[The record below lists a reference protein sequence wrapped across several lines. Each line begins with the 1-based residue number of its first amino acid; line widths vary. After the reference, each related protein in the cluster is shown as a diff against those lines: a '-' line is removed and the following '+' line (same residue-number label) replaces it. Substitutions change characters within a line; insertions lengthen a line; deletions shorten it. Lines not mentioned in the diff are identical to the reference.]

1 MEAHEIRTLLE
12 EAVQAA
18 SAGDRDYF
26 AEGTLAPA
34 GWIQVTWDAVNLSY
48 ASERDPAE
56 ILAELNVPKHLEISS
71 WQPSLYVTFAHDAKD
86 LESTAEFVA
95 SFLSAL
101 ASDKSEP
108 SS

>member
-1 MEAHEIRTLLE
+1 MKAHEIRTLLE

-34 GWIQVTWDAVNLSY
+34 GWIQVTWDAVNMSY

-56 ILAELNVPKHLEISS
+56 ILADLNVPEHLEISS
-71 WQPSLYVTFAHDAKD
+71 WQPSKYVTFAHDAEEI
-86 LESTAEFVA
+86 ESTAAFVA
-95 SFLSAL
+95 SFLTAL
-101 ASDKSEP
+101 ANEKP
-108 SS
+108 